1 MVLQNMQK
9 HNLYITQTSREYV
22 SLNLNQPE
30 PEPEPEQLNTKS
42 VMCDVMCDSDKPQT
56 YVYSNNTETDNSNA
70 YLIMS
75 SGFII
80 INHSCKSYQEYT
92 PD

>member
-1 MVLQNMQK
+1 MQK

-22 SLNLNQPE
+22 RCEMWAWISLNQ

-42 VMCDVMCDSDKPQT
+42 VMCDVMCVSDKPQT
-56 YVYSNNTETDNSNA
+56 YVYFNNTETDNSNA